1 MRIRFPLLL
10 AVLIIIG
17 SSCPLAFSS
26 KEDPP
31 NTLKLGFYLS
41 FKKTFDSSPYALWLE
56 TALADVGYKAQI
68 HWLPGRRIL
77 SQVSS
82 GALDGDLARSQ
93 DVVDASFPH
102 LIRVPTLYGRA
113 CYAGYRFEPLLKQLP
128 ESQLG
133 TLQIGVFEG
142 LLNVQR
148 LAQEHWPNAQL
159 STVND
164 PLKALKML
172 ASGRLNYLLLPPQTK
187 AQLERISGKTLIQS
201 TPHVI
206 QFDTYIFL
214 NPRHASLAPRLA
226 EALQARRP
234 STIATSCPSP

>member
-1 MRIRFPLLL
+1 MRIRFPLLVG
-10 AVLIIIG
+10 VLIIIG
-17 SSCPLAFSS
+17 VNCPLAFSS
-26 KEDPP
+26 DKAPP
-31 NTLKLGFYLS
+31 RTLKLGFYLG
-41 FKKTFDSSPYALWLE
+41 FQKTFNSSPYALWLE
-56 TALADVGYKAQI
+56 RALADVGYRAQI

-82 GALDGDLARSQ
+82 GILDGDLARSQ
-93 DVVDASFPH
+93 DVVDVNFPH

-113 CYAGYRFEPLLKQLP
+113 CYAGYRFEPLP
-128 ESQLG
+128 ESPPR

-142 LLNVQR
+142 LLNVHK

-187 AQLERISGKTLIQS
+187 AQLDQISGKTLIQS

-234 STIATSCPSP
+234 SSIATSCPSP